1 LTQSGLDPEKSRPNL
16 RGFSQNLIIVPVQA
30 RTQGDFGP
38 VAKSCDSWMAMTSRA
53 TFLSAI
59 VATALAG
66 CAASDDRADQFLL
79 APDRYVLYNCPQL
92 AKAAQS
98 TVSRQR
104 KLEMLMA
111 KAEVDSFGVLV
122 SRTTYRPEYAQLGAM
137 MNQLHKAAA
146 DKNCK
151 LVPGAENSD
160 GVVENE
166 PSAIDIYGLPG
177 GLH

>member
-1 LTQSGLDPEKSRPNL
+1 MIGAENRRD
-16 RGFSQNLIIVPVQA
+16 
-30 RTQGDFGP
+30 RT
-38 VAKSCDSWMAMTSRA
+38 C
-53 TFLSAI
+53 
-59 VATALAG
+59 G
-66 CAASDDRADQFLL
+66 CAASGDRAGEFFVT
-79 APDRYVLYNCPQL
+79 PDRYVLYNCPQL

-111 KAEVDSFGVLV
+111 KAETDSVGVLV
-122 SRTTYRPEYAQLGAM
+122 SRTTYGPEYAQLSAM

-151 LVPGAENSD
+151 PVPGAENFD
-160 GVVENE
+160 GVLENE
-166 PSAIDIYGLPG
+166 PSANEPSIYGLPG

>member
-1 LTQSGLDPEKSRPNL
+1 
-16 RGFSQNLIIVPVQA
+16 
-30 RTQGDFGP
+30 
-38 VAKSCDSWMAMTSRA
+38 M
-53 TFLSAI
+53 
-59 VATALAG
+59 
-66 CAASDDRADQFLL
+66 
-79 APDRYVLYNCPQL
+79 
-92 AKAAQS
+92 
-98 TVSRQR
+98 
-104 KLEMLMA
+104 
-111 KAEVDSFGVLV
+111 LV